1 MNGIEIPEKRLPLY
15 LPNPAEATCFR
26 PVSGRMVT
34 KILTAYPSVDYAGF
48 VAEKE
53 ATWGE
58 SQKRQRRTT
67 AARRYFFVRIMLCLQ
82 WAAVVGRLRPA
93 GFLCHRSL
101 NPTICRPPRLRAR
114 SGLTDKGGSHARH

>member
-1 MNGIEIPEKRLPLY
+1 MMTKHLDVRLPGVY
-15 LPNPAEATCFR
+15 
-26 PVSGRMVT
+26 SG
-34 KILTAYPSVDYAGF
+34 S

-67 AARRYFFVRIMLCLQ
+67 AARRYFFVRTMLCLQ

-101 NPTICRPPRLRAR
+101 NPIICRPPRLRAR